1 VTDPKL
7 SPPNCVCVFC
17 KLPLEKAPN
26 RSMINPVA
34 GPRILDG
41 WMQAT
46 VEIMEFKIAIGLLP
60 AENEARSVI
69 GISVKQAL
77 LIATLTLYSHSK
89 WQRGYSAAWHPQP
102 APRNSGPDTERGR
115 IFGRQ
120 EDASCPSSDSA
131 SQPW

>member
-1 VTDPKL
+1 
-7 SPPNCVCVFC
+7 
-17 KLPLEKAPN
+17 
-26 RSMINPVA
+26 MINPVA

-102 APRNSGPDTERGR
+102 LEILGR
-115 IFGRQ
+115 IRSGDGYSAGRRIPLARPLTRSLSLGERTVRSPTYDIAQ
-120 EDASCPSSDSA
+120 NYILGH
-131 SQPW
+131 